1 MEFEK
6 MRIESI
12 ELLCLMEKE
21 LPTSFFNV
29 QEHLLIH
36 LVDEI
41 AVVGVLSSRWMFF
54 FERYMKVLKGF
65 VRQKA
70 RPEGSMVE
78 GWLVYES
85 LCYTTKY
92 LSAIDPMTPRIWTD
106 EDNEKISGEVLEGKG
121 KLQKLRYDTHEKINT
136 FILYNI
142 ETMQP

>member
-70 RPEGSMVE
+70 RLEGSMVE

-85 LCYTTKY
+85 LCYTTEY
-92 LSAIDPMTPRIWTD
+92 LSIIDLMAPRIWTD
-106 EDNEKISGEVLEGKG
+106 KDNKKIFGKVQKAREV
-121 KLQKLRYDTHEKINT
+121 TKI
-136 FILYNI
+136 
-142 ETMQP
+142 EM